1 MSSTFIFS
9 KNEMREGLFGMIIL
23 FIFETLPILE
33 NNNIDI
39 STLKWDIS
47 TASYGSIFPNLLE
60 YNSEYKN
67 LEEVSENNKQII
79 KLFDIRNKYPQ
90 YTLGDDFT
98 LLNKLFFKYFKIP
111 KELEEISEQYNLNDF
126 LGIHFRGTDK
136 TSDTFMNEPI
146 TKNDF
151 YIIIDSFIKENSCIK
166 NIFLATDES
175 DILDYLKNKYNDIKF
190 VTSRNFNTNLFWR
203 NNSNS
208 VRNGKEAM
216 IDMLCLSKCKIVLK
230 VSSALSA
237 FAKLINP
244 NLKIYRLNASKMF
257 VDIPYFP
264 DAYIPLLEKNEN
276 YTNEC
281 NKILDKIQV
290 SDWSKYHKQNFENFY
305 YKLR

>member
-1 MSSTFIFS
+1 MSSTFIIS
-9 KNEMREGLFGMIIL
+9 ENEMSEGLFGMVIL
-23 FIFETLPILE
+23 FIFEILPILE

-39 STLKWDIS
+39 STLKWSVS
-47 TASYGSIFPNLLE
+47 TSRYGSIFPNLLE

-67 LEEVSENNKQII
+67 IEEVSENNKQII
-79 KLFDIRNKYPQ
+79 ELFDLRNKYPQ
-90 YTLGDDFT
+90 YTLGDDFI

-136 TSDTFMNEPI
+136 TSDIHMNEPI
-146 TKNDF
+146 TKNEF
-151 YIIIDSFIKENSCIK
+151 YIIIDSFIKENSYIK
-166 NIFLATDES
+166 NIFLATDEG

-190 VTSRNFNTNLFWR
+190 VTSRNFNTNLFWK
-203 NNSNS
+203 NNNDI

-244 NLKIYRLNASKMF
+244 NLKIYKLNALKMF

-276 YTNEC
+276 YTDEC

-290 SDWSKYHKQNFENFY
+290 SDWSKYYKQNFENFY